1 MIYGI
6 LKRFGF
12 DQSKAK
18 MLKNNRFRETSK
30 PSIEETVATQTQQM
44 GNQEVTV
51 TTHFDFNWD
60 HVHFSVKVRTFR
72 RRSITPHYQHHHHSP
87 PLLSYQKYEAIMS
100 DPDFRNT
107 EKYSGVD
114 MTAYGFYK
122 MLSNALK
129 GNPQVK
135 FHFYQDNS
143 NNTVSL
149 AVSQGMVTIPMKMG
163 EIQDIITPTT
173 SANNLENLAQ
183 VENTV
188 GTEAAAGSS
197 AFWRPSVNRH
207 QNNHHNH
214 HQHHHHHLNQQ
225 KNRTPSPPP
234 SVDGD
239 ADVRLSALSEDLA
252 RHKSQYDTKIS
263 VIENQ
268 LSSMVQRL
276 NTTDR
281 SLSDIKSALMDEFS
295 KMIDEK
301 IAAMV
306 KSCPAISQTP
316 VPTPVKNIQITKSK
330 KQELEPVLSSTRS
343 DSFYL
348 SDFED
353 DKNETKD
360 YAPWKD
366 PEIQQSSKTISYP
379 GIGSNIEI
387 QNHSFVKMYADVIK
401 NSPYGPQIDLHK
413 LWDYDTY
420 HEYLVIP
427 HQSEKYTLALT
438 YNSIFGNC
446 GGRVFLIHNYGGH
459 VPEFSVHYYRY
470 LESHNF
476 GDWRHNQ
483 LMKRL
488 ADLDAEYEG
497 RLSSRMTAIR
507 YYTAL
512 EKIISANFQ

>member
-1 MIYGI
+1 M
-6 LKRFGF
+6 LTNHRF
-12 DQSKAK
+12 SA
-18 MLKNNRFRETSK
+18 TSR
-30 PSIEETVATQTQQM
+30 PSTEETLATQTQQM

-60 HVHFSVKVRTFR
+60 QVHFSVKVRTFR
-72 RRSITPHYQHHHHSP
+72 RRSITPHHQNYHHHSP

-100 DPDFRNT
+100 DPDFRNP

-114 MTAYGFYK
+114 MSAYGFYK

-129 GNPQVK
+129 GNPSAK
-135 FHFYQDNS
+135 FHFYQNHS

-149 AVSQGMVTIPMKMG
+149 AVSQGMVSIPMKMG
-163 EIQDIITPTT
+163 ELQDIITPTT
-173 SANNLENLAQ
+173 SENNLENLVQTHAQ
-183 VENTV
+183 KETWKPREN
-188 GTEAAAGSS
+188 AAYL
-197 AFWRPSVNRH
+197 
-207 QNNHHNH
+207 NNQINN
-214 HQHHHHHLNQQ
+214 HHHHHHHNQHHLNHQ
-225 KNRTPSPPP
+225 KNRTPSPPA
-234 SVDGD
+234 SVNEDSD
-239 ADVRLSALSEDLA
+239 MRLSALAEDLS

-276 NTTDR
+276 NTMDR
-281 SLSDIKSALMDEFS
+281 SISDIKSDDSLRPSADLWSAKKVELMDEFS
-295 KMIDEK
+295 KIIDQK

-306 KSCPAISQTP
+306 KSCPAIPQ
-316 VPTPVKNIQITKSK
+316 TPVKNIQITKSK
-330 KQELEPVLSSTRS
+330 KPDLEPVLSTRS

-348 SDFED
+348 SDFEE
-353 DKNETKD
+353 DKNETKN

-366 PEIQQSSKTISYP
+366 PEIESSSKTISSP

-387 QNHSFVKMYADVIK
+387 QNHSFVKRYADVIK

-420 HEYLVIP
+420 HQYLVIP

-459 VPEFSVHYYRY
+459 VPEESLHYYRC

-488 ADLDAEYEG
+488 ADLDAEYES
-497 RLSSRMTAIR
+497 RLSSRMSAIR

-512 EKIISANFQ
+512 EKIISAHYQ